1 MSESNVQAD
10 LYRPA
15 SSVLELRGV
24 SCAYD
29 AGRPAVSDIS
39 FAAQEGEILCLL
51 GPSGCGKTTIL
62 RAIAGFEPVRSGQIF
77 LSGQLVS
84 SPDQMIPTEDRHVGM
99 VFQEYALFPHL
110 RVQENIAF
118 GLRRLSRSERKVRVQ
133 EMLRLVGLEGFERRY
148 PHELSGGQQQR
159 VALARALVQH
169 PVLLLLDEPFSNL
182 DPDMAGRMRQE
193 LHDLLRRTKTTTMLV
208 THDHDEAF
216 AMADRIAVLNQG
228 RLEQFDTPE
237 TIYHMPATPFV
248 ADFVGQADFIP
259 GTVSSGMVHT
269 ELGEFPDT
277 LECEDGTS
285 VVVMIRPDD
294 IHLVPTKAA
303 TSHVL
308 SRQFRGSENIYAV
321 SLPSGQIVHSSQG
334 STSVYQEG
342 TPVELRVLATHTVL
356 FKQAG
361 PGQRN
366 ILTLTVRFPPSGT
379 VTSQVPAT
387 RHLPT
392 PNRRRRT
399 FEWTRLNN
407 AVDYGIIG
415 LLLALSVW
423 SVAIAVERWLYYRR
437 VDLAQFA
444 SQQTLEIALTKR
456 LVVIGTVAANAPYI
470 GLLGT
475 VLGIMLT
482 FHTMGTSG
490 TMAVNTIMI
499 GLSLALKATA
509 VGLLVAIPCVVM
521 NNILRRKVSEL
532 VAQYKVMHGSRA

>member
-1 MSESNVQAD
+1 MGESNLQAD

-29 AGRPAVSDIS
+29 VGRPAVRDIA
-39 FAAQEGEILCLL
+39 FAAHEGEILCLL

-77 LSGQLVS
+77 LSGHLVS
-84 SPDQMIPTEDRHVGM
+84 SPDQMVPTEDRHVGM

-110 RVQENIAF
+110 RVHENIAF
-118 GLRRLSRSERKVRVQ
+118 GLRRLSRSERKARVQ

-193 LHDLLRRTKTTTMLV
+193 LHDLLRRTKTTTILV

-237 TIYHMPATPFV
+237 TIYHMPETPFV

-259 GTVSSGMVHT
+259 GTVSKGMVHT
-269 ELGEFPDT
+269 ELGDFPNT
-277 LECEDGTS
+277 LECEDGTA

-294 IHLVPTKAA
+294 IHLVPAKTA

-308 SRQFRGSENIYAV
+308 SRQFRGSENLYAV

-342 TPVELRVLATHTVL
+342 TPVELRVLASHTVL
-356 FKQAG
+356 FKKMDAG
-361 PGQRN
+361 PHIESAR
-366 ILTLTVRFPPSGT
+366 
-379 VTSQVPAT
+379 
-387 RHLPT
+387 
-392 PNRRRRT
+392 
-399 FEWTRLNN
+399 
-407 AVDYGIIG
+407 
-415 LLLALSVW
+415 
-423 SVAIAVERWLYYRR
+423 
-437 VDLAQFA
+437 
-444 SQQTLEIALTKR
+444 
-456 LVVIGTVAANAPYI
+456 
-470 GLLGT
+470 
-475 VLGIMLT
+475 
-482 FHTMGTSG
+482 
-490 TMAVNTIMI
+490 
-499 GLSLALKATA
+499 
-509 VGLLVAIPCVVM
+509 
-521 NNILRRKVSEL
+521 
-532 VAQYKVMHGSRA
+532 